1 MSELVGLP
9 PPEPEVVHQ
18 TLARRTAE
26 VEESV
31 RRAYAAHLAPGRA
44 SGLALV
50 AVGGFGRKELFP
62 QSDVDLLLLVASNS
76 QVPPREAIAVFLQNL
91 WDAGYR
97 PSHSVHT
104 VEECVTEHD
113 DNAELTV
120 SLLDRRL
127 LAGEEALYHTLD
139 QRFRGF
145 ASKRAATLA
154 QQLASLAEGR
164 RAKYQKTIYHLEP
177 NIKDSPGA
185 LRDLQTTR
193 WLLMLHAHEGAP
205 DLSAAFDFLAG
216 IRIRLHEVAGRDQN
230 ALSFAVQE
238 ALSENPADLMR
249 DYYRHARL
257 VDRAARQAIE
267 SATEKPD
274 SLLGRFYEWR
284 ARLSTSEFSV
294 SRERVLLRTHQPP
307 QGLKLFEFLARHGLR
322 LAPDT
327 IDRLQGFVP
336 KADWAEWKSLLG
348 LPQAAAGL
356 RAMQEAGVLSA
367 ALPEWGNIECLVV
380 RDFYHRYTVDEH
392 TLVAISALETVADGR
407 FKDLF
412 EEVEDPALVRFA
424 LLLHDTGKG
433 SGRDHTEVSLEN
445 TRTVLERLGAPEAD
459 RKAVEFLVRHHLE
472 LSAVMSSRDVH
483 DDTTARMLAN
493 SVGTIERLKML
504 TMLTYGDISAV
515 NPQAMTP
522 WRAEQLWRVYLLA
535 YHELTKELETERIHL
550 DSAGATS
557 GVVPER
563 ARFLEGLPT
572 RYLRIH
578 SEEEVAA
585 HFALAQQLETRPVAV
600 EIKIDRGFYL
610 LTLLTHDRPALFAS
624 VAGAVASF
632 GLNILKAEA
641 FSNAQGIIVDTFTF
655 SDPHRTLEL
664 NPTEVDRLRSV
675 VRRVVEG
682 KQSVDKLLRGRPK
695 PLRSSRLQVKPR
707 VSVKNDA
714 SEIATLIEIVA
725 EDRPGLLYDLANA
738 ISQAG
743 CNIEVV
749 MIDTEAHKALD
760 VFYVTAQGRKL
771 DDEQQTRLR
780 AELLAA
786 CAAVR

>member
-1 MSELVGLP
+1 VNDLVVLP
-9 PPEPEVVHQ
+9 PPLPEVVQQ
-18 TLARRTAE
+18 TLARRTEE
-26 VEESV
+26 VEDKV
-31 RRAYAAHLAPGRA
+31 NRAYAATLAPGRA
-44 SGLALV
+44 SGLAAV

-62 QSDVDLLLLVASNS
+62 QSDVDLLLLVASN
-76 QVPPREAIAVFLQNL
+76 QQIPPREAIAAFLQTL

-113 DNAELTV
+113 DNAELTI

-127 LAGEEALYHTLD
+127 LAGDETLYRSLD
-139 QRFRGF
+139 ERFQSF
-145 ASKRAATLA
+145 AAKRAGALA
-154 QQLASLAEGR
+154 QQVAALAEGR

-177 NIKDSPGA
+177 NIKDSPGG

-193 WLLMLHAHEGAP
+193 WLLTLQPHEGSP
-205 DLSAAFDFLAG
+205 DLTAAFDFLAG
-216 IRIRLHEVAGRDQN
+216 IRIRLHEFAGRDQN

-238 ALSENPADLMR
+238 SLSHNPAALMR
-249 DYYRHARL
+249 DYYRHARR

-267 SATEKPD
+267 AATEKPD

-284 ARLSTSEFSV
+284 SRLSTSEFSV
-294 SRERVLLRTHQPP
+294 SRERVLLRTSPP
-307 QGLKLFEFLARHGLR
+307 PEGLKLFEFMARHGLR

-336 KADWAEWKSLLG
+336 RANWAEWKHMLS

-367 ALPEWGNIECLVV
+367 AIPEWAHIECLVV

-392 TLVAISALETVADGR
+392 TLVAISAVETVSDGR
-407 FKDLF
+407 FKEMFD
-412 EEVEDPALVRFA
+412 EVEDPALVRFA
-424 LLLHDTGKG
+424 LLMHDTGKG
-433 SGRDHTEVSLEN
+433 SGRDHTEASVDN
-445 TRTVLERLGAPEAD
+445 AHAVLERLGAPEAD
-459 RKAVEFLVRHHLE
+459 RAPIEFLVKHHLE
-472 LSAVMSSRDVH
+472 LSAVMSSRDMH
-483 DDTTARMLAN
+483 DATTARMLADR
-493 SVGTIERLKML
+493 VGTIERLKML

-522 WRAEQLWRVYLLA
+522 WRSEQLWRVYVLA
-535 YHELTKELETERIHL
+535 YQELTKELETERIH
-550 DSAGATS
+550 DARGIP
-557 GVVPER
+557 PER

-572 RYLRIH
+572 RYVRIH
-578 SEEEVAA
+578 SQEEIDV
-585 HFALAQQLETRPVAV
+585 HFQLAQQLETRPVAV
-600 EIKIDRGFYL
+600 EIKIERGFYQ

-624 VAGAVASF
+624 VAGAISSF

-641 FSNAQGIIVDTFTF
+641 FSNSQGIIVDTFTF

-664 NPTEVDRLRSV
+664 NPTEVDRLRGI

-682 KQSVDKLLRGRPK
+682 KQSAEKLLHGRPK
-695 PLRSSRLQVKPR
+695 PFRSSRVQVKPR
-707 VSVKNDA
+707 VSFKNDA
-714 SEIATLIEIVA
+714 SEAATLIEIVT
-725 EDRPGLLYDLANA
+725 EDRPGLLHDLASA
-738 ISQAG
+738 ISKAG

-749 MIDTEAHKALD
+749 MIDTEAHKAMD

-771 DDEQQTRLR
+771 EEEQQLRLR

-786 CAAVR
+786 CASVR

>member
-1 MSELVGLP
+1 MNELVVLP

-18 TLARRTAE
+18 TLGRRTAE
-26 VEESV
+26 VEDSV
-31 RRAYAAHLAPGRA
+31 RRAFNAHLAPGREL
-44 SGLALV
+44 GLTLC

-76 QVPPREAIAVFLQNL
+76 QVPPREAIAIFLQNL

-113 DNAELTV
+113 DNAELTI
-120 SLLDRRL
+120 SLLDRSF
-127 LAGEEALYHTLD
+127 LAGDEALYKTLD
-139 QRFRGF
+139 DRFRAF
-145 ASKRAATLA
+145 AAKRASSLA

-177 NIKDSPGA
+177 NIKDSPGG

-193 WLLMLHAHEGAP
+193 WLLALHAHEGSP
-205 DLSAAFDFLAG
+205 DLTAAFDFLAG
-216 IRIRLHEVAGRDQN
+216 IRIRLHELAGRDQN

-238 ALSENPADLMR
+238 SLSDHPADLMR

-284 ARLSTSEFSV
+284 SRLSTSEFSV
-294 SRERVLLRTHQPP
+294 SRERVLLRTPKPP
-307 QGLKLFEFLARHGLR
+307 EGLRLFDFMARHGLR

-327 IDRLQGFVP
+327 LDRLQGFVP
-336 KADWAEWKSLLG
+336 KADWAEWKHLLA

-367 ALPEWGNIECLVV
+367 AIPEWGNIECLVV

-392 TLVAISALETVADGR
+392 TLVAIAAIESVSDGR
-407 FKDLF
+407 FKELF
-412 EEVEDPALVRFA
+412 DEVEDPALVRFA
-424 LLLHDTGKG
+424 LLMHDTGKG
-433 SGRDHTEVSLEN
+433 SGRDHTEVSIEN
-445 TRTVLERLGAPEAD
+445 AHAVMDRLGAPDAD
-459 RKAVEFLVRHHLE
+459 RKAVEFLVERHLE

-483 DDTTARMLAN
+483 DSTTARNLAD
-493 SVGTIERLKML
+493 SIGTIERLKML

-535 YHELTKELETERIHL
+535 YHELTKELVTERIQL
-550 DSAGATS
+550 DSTGGTAGAVS
-557 GVVPER
+557 ER
-563 ARFLEGLPT
+563 DRFLEGLPT

-578 SEEEVAA
+578 SEEEVDA
-585 HFALAQQLETRPVAV
+585 HFALAQQLESRPVAV
-600 EIKIDRGFYL
+600 EIKVERGFYT
-610 LTLLTHDRPALFAS
+610 LTLLTRDRPALFAS
-624 VAGAVASF
+624 VAGAIASF

-641 FSNAQGIIVDTFTF
+641 FSNTQGIIVDTFTF

-664 NPTEVDRLRSV
+664 NPTEVDRLRGV

-682 KQSVDKLLRGRPK
+682 KQNVEKLLRGRPK

-707 VSVKNDA
+707 VSCKDDA

-760 VFYVTAQGRKL
+760 VFYVTAQGHKL
-771 DDEQQTRLR
+771 DPDQQTRLR

-786 CAAVR
+786 CAATR